1 MYKKSLLLISIV
13 SVICLTVV
21 VANAERIPIP
31 AGFPNATN
39 TGIAGV
45 GLTVDDLTPVTAM
58 TVTTE
63 GAVVELLNISGGIRV
78 SAANVTVRKCYIT
91 GGLYGVDCRDGYS
104 GAVIEDCTITDGG
117 ERKAI
122 CGRNMTVRRCD
133 MSGYQDG
140 VFHYSNTLIEDC
152 WIHDLTIGELTHN
165 DCIQTSSEVGGNYN
179 FDIVHN
185 SLQTQY
191 QDQTAAIIYQTHY
204 GPLDDILIEDNFLS
218 GGSYTVYCTDRG
230 NGWGVPT
237 NVTMQY
243 NTWEKDSYA
252 YGPLVYDGTPTFLC
266 NKFHTGE
273 WLSVN
278 PPCDVNNV
286 LPVADAGS
294 DQTVVDTDE
303 NGSEVVSLDGSG
315 SYDTDGTIESY
326 VWKEDGNQIATGVNP
341 NVVFDLNYHD
351 VTLEVTD
358 NNSATDTDTVIITVN
373 TPTAVTSTT
382 SWQNFSIDSQT
393 GSFTLEFDTRPNNDN
408 MDGATGVLNGTA
420 AGYADLACI
429 VRFNP
434 SGYIDV
440 RNGDVY
446 AADVNQAYS
455 AGNNYHVWMEIDIAS
470 HTYSVYVTPEGQSEV
485 TLATDYAFR
494 TEQGSV
500 SSLDHW
506 AIKCESGSHMVDNA
520 GVTGGGD
527 TTVPSPDPMTWATEP
542 YATGATSISMTA
554 TTATD
559 TSGVE
564 YYFDEI
570 SGNPGGSDSDWQDIT
585 TYEDTGLDPNTL
597 YTYKVKARD
606 KSGNQN
612 ETAYSTSKSATTDP
626 APEWTQLTYDDF
638 ESGWGSYTDGGGDC
652 SRYTSGTYAHQGNCA
667 IDIQDN
673 SGVASSF
680 YYTNGVDV
688 NTPGY
693 TQIKVEFWF
702 YAVSMDSG
710 EDFWVQYYDG
720 DQWHTVAT
728 FISGTDFSNDSFYE
742 VKDNDVVIDSSTY
755 DFPTNMKI
763 RFMCDA
769 GSNTDDIYI
778 DEVKVSANGAAEPNG
793 NDINGDTADRCV
805 EEDGY
810 LRNVADTY
818 GRVGGGS
825 TDGHDW
831 CLVYVFQLPTLQQG
845 QTITVANLKFYYE
858 GTSYYIPV
866 GNVDLH
872 GLDYRSNSSVLSGDF
887 YQGSFTG
894 DENSTGI
901 QDDIVTPSTSTGTIN
916 TDGSGDTS
924 LKNYLNAQYTGGAEG
939 GDYVFLRLNSDINES
954 NDPQRY
960 YSFSSANHGT
970 VGQRPVL
977 TVTIE

>member
-1 MYKKSLLLISIV
+1 MFKKPFILMTIVLVVGLAGGIS
-13 SVICLTVV
+13 
-21 VANAERIPIP
+21 NAERIPIP

-45 GLTVDDLTPVTAM
+45 GLSVGDLTPVTAM

-117 ERKAI
+117 ERKAV

-133 MSGYQDG
+133 ISGYQDG
-140 VFHYSNTLIEDC
+140 VFHYSNTRIEDC

-218 GGSYTVYCTDRG
+218 GGAYTVYCTDRG

-237 NVTMQY
+237 NVTMQN

-303 NGSEVVSLDGSG
+303 NGSETVSLDGSG

-326 VWKEDGNQIATGVNP
+326 LWKEDGNQIATGVNP
-341 NVVFDLNYHD
+341 NVVFDVNYHD

-358 NNSATDTDTVIITVN
+358 NNSATDTDTVIIIVN
-373 TPTAVTSTT
+373 TPTAVTSSS
-382 SWQNFSIDSQT
+382 SWQNFSIDNQT
-393 GSFTLEFDTRPNNDN
+393 GSFTFEFNTRPNNDN
-408 MDGATGVLNGTA
+408 MDGVTGICKGNA
-420 AGYADLACI
+420 SAYSDLACI
-429 VRFNP
+429 VRFNT
-434 SGYIDV
+434 SGNMDV
-440 RNGDVY
+440 RNGGIYD
-446 AADVNQAYS
+446 ADATLAYS
-455 AGNNYHVWMEIDIAS
+455 AGTNYHVRMEIDISS
-470 HTYSVYVTPEGQSEV
+470 HIYDVYVTPEGQSEV
-485 TLATDYAFR
+485 TLADDYAFR

-500 SSLDHW
+500 TSLDRW
-506 AIKCESGSHMVDNA
+506 AITRESGSHMVDNA
-520 GVTGGGD
+520 GVTTGGD
-527 TTVPSPDPMTWATEP
+527 TTAPSPDPMTWATEP
-542 YATGATSISMTA
+542 NATGTSSISMTA

-559 TSGVE
+559 ESGVE
-564 YYFDEI
+564 YYFECTAGDGNN
-570 SGNPGGSDSDWQDIT
+570 SGWQDSS
-585 TYEDTGLDPNTL
+585 TYEDTGLDANTT
-597 YTYKVKARD
+597 YSYKVKARD
-606 KSGNQN
+606 KSSNQN
-612 ETAYSTSKSATTDP
+612 ETAYSTVKSATTE
-626 APEWTQLTYDDF
+626 AAASWTELTYDDF
-638 ESGWGSYTDGGGDC
+638 ESGWGSYSDGGSDC
-652 SRYTSGTYAHQGNCA
+652 RRYTGGTYAHQGSCA
-667 IDIQDN
+667 INIQDN

-693 TQIKVEFWF
+693 SQIKVEFW
-702 YAVSMDSG
+702 YYPRSMESG

-720 DQWHTVAT
+720 SQWHTVAT
-728 FISGTDFSNDSFYE
+728 FVSGTDFSNDSFYE

-769 GSNTDDIYI
+769 STNTDDIYI
-778 DEVKVSANGAAEPNG
+778 DEVKVSAKGGAAEPNG
-793 NDINGDTADRCV
+793 NDIYGDTADRCV

-810 LRNVADTY
+810 LRNVADTS

-845 QTITVANLKFYYE
+845 QTITAANLKFYYE
-858 GTSYYIPV
+858 GTSYYTPA

-872 GLDYRSNSSVLSGDF
+872 GLDYRTSSSVQSGDF

-894 DENSTGI
+894 DPDSTGT

-916 TDGSGDTS
+916 TDGSGDTA
-924 LKNYLNAQYTGGAEG
+924 LKNYLNAQYITGAEG
-939 GDYVFLRLNSDINES
+939 GDYVFLRLNSDTNET
-954 NDPQRY
+954 NNPQRY
-960 YSFSSANHGT
+960 YTFSSANHGT
-970 VGQRPVL
+970 VNQRPVL